1 MKTLKML
8 DITLIFLILN
18 STITISG
25 CLINILLLHI
35 VLFHSPKVIK
45 TFSVGVI
52 NLAITNI
59 GSCFSGFLIG
69 ERIIPS
75 GKQLFY
81 ISYGLCSK
89 IGPQFCFDVFGC
101 LLHFHTH
108 ALWLVFLSFA
118 YRYYVMIRKEP
129 SRLALQLSILIIYIP
144 SLIQLLAMF
153 SQEMDIEEIRNLLHE
168 AYPEYNLTGLTVTGA
183 VDSFQFAPLYTLI
196 HMTVISTPISIGI
209 HILKNK
215 IVALLQSRGVDLS
228 PKTRNLHAQLLRTL
242 RFQATVPLIY
252 IFGVFCFFSSHFWSH
267 PIIEF
272 FTVIPPLLV
281 PILTPFSCILYVT
294 PYRHYV
300 FRFISQKVHPK
311 NSIQTTMS
319 IVCVD

>member
-1 MKTLKML
+1 MSEVTVSFIVINTIGTSVGTFVNLFLCYVAIFYSPPIIKTYS
-8 DITLIFLILN
+8 II
-18 STITISG
+18 
-25 CLINILLLHI
+25 LINI
-35 VLFHSPKVIK
+35 
-45 TFSVGVI
+45 T
-52 NLAITNI
+52 LANAGACVT
-59 GSCFSGFLIG
+59 GFLLQ
-69 ERIIPS
+69 ERIIQDKKS
-75 GKQLFY
+75 LFY
-81 ISYGLCSK
+81 VSYGPCSLL
-89 IGPQFCFDVFGC
+89 GERFCFNVFGC
-101 LLHFHTH
+101 LLHCHTH

-118 YRYYVMIRKEP
+118 YRYYVMIKREP

-215 IVALLQSRGVDLS
+215 IVGLLQSRGVDLS
-228 PKTRNLHAQLLRTL
+228 SKTRNLHAQLLRTL

-311 NSIQTTMS
+311 NSVQTTMS
-319 IVCVD
+319 MVCVD